1 MFMNSG
7 KLNILILVDLSVKLP
22 SILVSRRMLCAF
34 AITDIFYLL
43 VSVKFTA
50 VAICWV
56 AAVAVYHGVGCLH
69 QSGDVTQ
76 HHVTH

>member
-1 MFMNSG
+1 
-7 KLNILILVDLSVKLP
+7 
-22 SILVSRRMLCAF
+22 MLCAF